1 VSTLL
6 IVVLIVIVLVAAL
19 AIGGAVATSRR
30 TEASAHTVREQ
41 LRLADEA
48 LAQAHAEDNG
58 WDRVT
63 MEQAAVAA
71 FAVDHGDAPIH
82 ELQLVQVVDRPGT
95 EEDHAVFRVRTDGG
109 EHELTLDRRDGTWI
123 VT

>member
-6 IVVLIVIVLVAAL
+6 IIILVLIVLVIAL
-19 AIGGAVATSRR
+19 AIGGAIATQRR
-30 TEASAHTVREQ
+30 TQAQSGALRDQ

-63 MEQAAVAA
+63 MEQAAVTA
-71 FAVDHGDAPIH
+71 FEVRHGDASIH

-95 EEDHAVFRVRTDGG
+95 AEDEAIFRVRTDSG
-109 EHELTLDRRDGTWI
+109 EHELKLGRRDGTW
-123 VT
+123 VVA